1 MGDLLKG
8 VHLLPQQEYEDALA
22 ENKIDDDVIYV
33 TPEDFSSLA
42 RDQVERIDKNT
53 EDIATN
59 KKNIESNTS
68 EIISLT
74 NKTTANAAEIV
85 NVQNTI
91 TDIILRDTN
100 QDSRLKAIEDNYA
113 NKADVV
119 TISEQQ
125 TITGPKTFTEH
136 IYLANSDGTV
146 DRISHLNNNFII
158 HSGATNSAVL
168 NIDEGLS
175 KIYAFN
181 KELAFKSDVL
191 EASGTLVKVAG
202 VNVELLNFTSDP
214 QSQLNDIVSNKADKT
229 EIPTKISAFENDRNY
244 LTTIPAEYVT
254 ETELSNKGYDTID
267 NVNSK
272 LESNLNDAAD
282 YTDEKIANLIGAAPE
297 TLNTLEELSI
307 AIKNNDTVVDALNSA
322 IGSKADKSELVKYLP
337 LTGGVLTGTIQAPLF
352 KSDES
357 TAAFKLS
364 AHNELNFGSNGTDM
378 YIGYDSTRISDTN
391 PKVSNYRFG
400 DSNKNGNGG
409 TIYCNKLYVN
419 NGSQEVAVKA
429 DINEDAMRFAE
440 EERQKSK
447 NLLPGDADVDVTFVS
462 TSASAML
469 FSPHCWIY
477 PTQASSSYPTAITFK
492 KTNENEWYFSLNNRN
507 VNEKVYFKFI
517 DLKPNTT
524 YTFSFT
530 PTSISG
536 PWTFLKKSLVTN
548 TILNYT
554 FTTNSNGEYDT
565 KNDDAYFRE
574 GLADGISSMRLKNLQ
589 LEEGSTVS
597 SYMPYYGQI
606 IHSTELPV
614 LPELYHHTFGL
625 TVSGSNWRSYGI
637 NLMLPTNT
645 KFTISTFAKW
655 LYDRGYRAYNRDN
668 ANGTCLWL
676 SGAFFGAGGAYGTP
690 LAVFSPDGS
699 GVKVQIS
706 GSNTLSEEGV
716 NTIVAYSVRDVFSD
730 YIIS

>member
-8 VHLLPQQEYEDALA
+8 VHLLPQQDYEDALA

-59 KKNIESNTS
+59 KKNIESNAS
-68 EIISLT
+68 EIILLT

-100 QDSRLKAIEDNYA
+100 QDSRLKVIEDNYA

-119 TISEQQ
+119 TLSEQQ

-191 EASGTLVKVAG
+191 DASGTLVKVG
-202 VNVELLNFTSDP
+202 GLNVELLNFTSDP
-214 QSQLNDIVSNKADKT
+214 QSQLNDILSNKADKT

-244 LTTIPAEYVT
+244 LTTIPTEYVT
-254 ETELSNKGYDTID
+254 ETELSNKGYDTIA

-272 LESNLNDAAD
+272 LESNLNDAVD

-364 AHNELNFGSNGTDM
+364 AHNELNFGSNGSDM

-391 PKVSNYRFG
+391 AKVSVYRFG

-419 NGSQEVAVKA
+419 NGTQEVAVK
-429 DINEDAMRFAE
+429 DA
-440 EERQKSK
+440 
-447 NLLPGDADVDVTFVS
+447 
-462 TSASAML
+462 
-469 FSPHCWIY
+469 
-477 PTQASSSYPTAITFK
+477 
-492 KTNENEWYFSLNNRN
+492 LNNYLPLTGG
-507 VNEKVYFKFI
+507 VVSGSVYTPADSGI
-517 DLKPNTT
+517 
-524 YTFSFT
+524 SFT
-530 PTSISG
+530 ARYGVKFLLYGHSSEPTIH
-536 PWTFLKKSLVTN
+536 TRITD
-548 TILNYT
+548 
-554 FTTNSNGEYDT
+554 EYGVDRYYPLI
-565 KNDDAYFRE
+565 DAHGRLYSRNNE
-574 GLADGISSMRLKNLQ
+574 VAVRSDLA
-589 LEEGSTVS
+589 
-597 SYMPYYGQI
+597 
-606 IHSTELPV
+606 
-614 LPELYHHTFGL
+614 LYHHSFGL
-625 TVSGSNWRSYGI
+625 TVSGSNWRTYGI
-637 NLMLPTNT
+637 NLILPNNT
-645 KFTISTFAKW
+645 KFTIATFAKW
-655 LYDRGYRAYNRDN
+655 LYDRGYKSYNRN
-668 ANGTCLWL
+668 NESGTCLWL
-676 SGAFFGAGGAYGTP
+676 SGSNFGAGGGYGTP

-699 GVKVQIS
+699 SVKVQIS
-706 GSNTLSEEGV
+706 GSNTLSEDGV
-716 NTIVAYSVRDVFSD
+716 NSIVSYSVRNIFEDSIV
-730 YIIS
+730 

>member
-42 RDQVERIDKNT
+42 RDQVARIDKNT

-59 KKNIESNTS
+59 KKNIESNAS

-119 TISEQQ
+119 TLSEQQ

-158 HSGATNSAVL
+158 HSGATNAAVL

-181 KELAFKSDVL
+181 KELAFKSDIL

-254 ETELSNKGYDTID
+254 ETELSNKGYDTIA
-267 NVNSK
+267 NVDSK
-272 LESNLNDAAD
+272 LESNLNDATD

-391 PKVSNYRFG
+391 AKVSVYRFG

-409 TIYCNKLYVN
+409 TIYCNKVYVN
-419 NGSQEVAVKA
+419 QGSQEVAVKA
-429 DINEDAMRFAE
+429 DINQDAMRFAE
-440 EERQKSK
+440 EERQRDENNKFDLKYNGTVLANTSVQLSE
-447 NLLPGDADVDVTFVS
+447 NLYLSVSCNDSNGGIVITTTTSTDGYVYNFRDVS
-462 TSASAML
+462 
-469 FSPHCWIY
+469 
-477 PTQASSSYPTAITFK
+477 SSSYYARGDLTFK
-492 KTNENEWYFSLNNRN
+492 N
-507 VNEKVYFKFI
+507 
-517 DLKPNTT
+517 LKPSTYYKIYFYMSSTSEDGEFMNKRVYTPSDQSSGFTTDSNGSYTFVKAIHPRAMSGGIRLSRVQLIEESKYTT
-524 YTFSFT
+524 Y
-530 PTSISG
+530 
-536 PWTFLKKSLVTN
+536 KKYQGR
-548 TILNYT
+548 IIH
-554 FTTNSNGEYDT
+554 
-565 KNDDAYFRE
+565 KNDL
-574 GLADGISSMRLKNLQ
+574 GLYQ
-589 LEEGSTVS
+589 
-597 SYMPYYGQI
+597 
-606 IHSTELPV
+606 HS
-614 LPELYHHTFGL
+614 FGL

-637 NLMLPTNT
+637 NLILPHYT

-655 LYDRGYRAYNRDN
+655 LYDRGYKSYNRND
-668 ANGTCLWL
+668 ATGTCLWL
-676 SGAFFGAGGAYGTP
+676 SGSNFGSGGGYGTP

-699 GVKVQIS
+699 SVKVQIS
-706 GSNTLSEEGV
+706 GSNTLSEDGV

>member
-42 RDQVERIDKNT
+42 RDQVARIDKNT

-59 KKNIESNTS
+59 KKNIESNAS

-158 HSGATNSAVL
+158 HSGATNAAVL

-254 ETELSNKGYDTID
+254 ETELSNKGYDTIA

-391 PKVSNYRFG
+391 AKVSVYRFG

-419 NGSQEVAVKA
+419 QGSQEVAVKA
-429 DINEDAMRFAE
+429 DINQDAMQFAE
-440 EERQKSK
+440 EERQRDENNKFDLKYNGTVSANASVQLSE
-447 NLLPGDADVDVTFVS
+447 NLTLLARCDDSNGGLVITTS
-462 TSASAML
+462 TSADGYVYNFRDVAGTNYYTYGDL
-469 FSPHCWIY
+469 
-477 PTQASSSYPTAITFK
+477 TFK
-492 KTNENEWYFSLNNRN
+492 N
-507 VNEKVYFKFI
+507 
-517 DLKPNTT
+517 LKPSTRYKIYFYMSSTNSDGEFMNISVYSPSDKSSGFTT
-524 YTFSFT
+524 DSNGSYTFVKAIH
-530 PTSISG
+530 PRATSGGITLSRVQ
-536 PWTFLKKSLVTN
+536 LIEESK
-548 TILNYT
+548 YT
-554 FTTNSNGEYDT
+554 SYQKYQGRIIH
-565 KNDDAYFRE
+565 KNDL
-574 GLADGISSMRLKNLQ
+574 GLYQ
-589 LEEGSTVS
+589 
-597 SYMPYYGQI
+597 
-606 IHSTELPV
+606 HS
-614 LPELYHHTFGL
+614 FGL

-637 NLMLPTNT
+637 NLMLPHYT

-655 LYDRGYRAYNRDN
+655 LYDRGYRAYNRND
-668 ANGTCLWL
+668 ATGTCLWL
-676 SGAFFGAGGAYGTP
+676 AGSNFGSGGGYGTP

-699 GVKVQIS
+699 SVKVQIS
-706 GSNTLSEEGV
+706 GSNTLSEDGV